1 VARIGLA
8 FGPLKVRH
16 GATLRLKPQELPCC
30 GNVTWP
36 AKSAFTRACRWP
48 FRSCRRSLLR
58 RYPLGDQMVEEPLI
72 TTCRQKAADLRAFAA
87 QFVNNISV
95 YYELLKAA
103 ESYDHLAEAA
113 ERRNIVTAL

>member
-1 VARIGLA
+1 
-8 FGPLKVRH
+8 
-16 GATLRLKPQELPCC
+16 
-30 GNVTWP
+30 
-36 AKSAFTRACRWP
+36 
-48 FRSCRRSLLR
+48 
-58 RYPLGDQMVEEPLI
+58 MVEEPLI